1 MFKTY
6 KVLKSFEYMHITQK
20 VDTWLEL
27 HPREATFL
35 LMGGFIEERKAAA
48 SETDDATNK
57 PTTRTK
63 K

>member
-6 KVLKSFEYMHITQK
+6 KVLKPFEHMHITQK
-20 VDTWLEL
+20 VDSWLQL

-35 LMGGFIEERKAAA
+35 LTGGFIEERKAAD
-48 SETDDATNK
+48 SEADDATSK